1 MSADP
6 GFEQYLKSKKI
17 DSDEFRRSEPEV
29 WNAWKKDFDQTHPNS
44 FTLQKLNL
52 INAIRRKYLLTVT
65 LEVKSPENPEALAP
79 PAAVPPTRPGKPVMG
94 KPVMKTHPKVDPDS
108 LV

>member
-6 GFEQYLKSKKI
+6 GFEEYLKSKKI
-17 DSDEFRRSEPEV
+17 DSAEFRKSEPQV

-52 INAIRRKYLLTVT
+52 INPIRRKYLLTVT
-65 LEVKSPENPEALAP
+65 LEVKPPENPEALAP
-79 PAAVPPTRPGKPVMG
+79 AVLPTRPGKPVMG
-94 KPVMKTHPKVDPDS
+94 KPLMKTPPKVDPNS
-108 LV
+108 LA

>member
-6 GFEQYLKSKKI
+6 GFEEYLKSKKI
-17 DSDEFRRSEPEV
+17 DSDEFRRSEPQV

-52 INAIRRKYLLTVT
+52 INPVRRKYLLAVT
-65 LEVKSPENPEALAP
+65 PEVKSPEQPELSTPPAVAP
-79 PAAVPPTRPGKPVMG
+79 PARPGKPVMG
-94 KPVMKTHPKVDPDS
+94 KPVMKSPPKVDPNS
-108 LV
+108 LA